1 MPLNI
6 RSAREL
12 EASLLTELAIRSKG
26 HWGYDAEF
34 LEDCRVDLTITPEY
48 IASHPIF
55 VLEEQ
60 GKVVGFYSLERQANN
75 DVELMHLFVEP
86 AGIGGGHGRRLW
98 QHAVESARKLGFQE
112 MVISSDPQAEAF
124 YKAMGARRVGE
135 VASIVRAGRMLPLVR
150 FTLPLSSPAVL

>member
-1 MPLNI
+1 MLSNM
-6 RSAREL
+6 RSAMEV
-12 EASLLTELAIRSKG
+12 EASLLTELALRSKG
-26 HWGYDAEF
+26 HWGYDAGF

-48 IASHPIF
+48 IASHPMF

-75 DVELMHLFVEP
+75 DVELMHLFIEP
-86 AGIGGGHGRRLW
+86 AAIGGGHGKRLW
-98 QHAVESARKLGFQE
+98 QHAVETAGQLGFQE
-112 MVISSDPQAEAF
+112 MVIGSDPQAEAF

-135 VASIVRAGRMLPLVR
+135 VASIVRAGRMLPLLR

>member
-6 RSAREL
+6 RSATEI
-12 EASLLTELAIRSKG
+12 EASLLTELALRSKG

-60 GKVVGFYSLERQANN
+60 GTVVGFLSLERQANG

-86 AGIGGGHGRRLW
+86 AAIGGGHGKRLW
-98 QHAVESARKLGFQE
+98 QHAVETARQLGFQE
-112 MVISSDPQAEAF
+112 IVIHSDPQAEAF

-135 VASIVRAGRMLPLVR
+135 VASIVRAGRMLPLLR
-150 FTLPLSSPAVL
+150 FSVVVQFEVE